1 MSGEQAVVCCHQER
15 CQQQP
20 STRRARNLQRR
31 RTPTSP
37 KSPSM
42 PTERHP
48 CRSRI
53 ASAFP
58 SSGTYMSEPQLGVI
72 RLCHGWI
79 GDDSRCRGRR
89 TQITQCE
96 AAPHSVGQRMRGLT
110 TRRET
115 WERQRVTFSNI
126 PNSLSS

>member
-42 PTERHP
+42 LTERHP

-58 SSGTYMSEPQLGVI
+58 SLGTYMSEPQLGVI

-96 AAPHSVGQRMRGLT
+96 RPRTVWVSVCGASPLAVKLGKGS
-110 TRRET
+110 E
-115 WERQRVTFSNI
+115 
-126 PNSLSS
+126 

>member
-1 MSGEQAVVCCHQER
+1 
-15 CQQQP
+15 
-20 STRRARNLQRR
+20 
-31 RTPTSP
+31 
-37 KSPSM
+37 
-42 PTERHP
+42 
-48 CRSRI
+48 
-53 ASAFP
+53 
-58 SSGTYMSEPQLGVI
+58 MSEPQLGVI

-110 TRRET
+110 THRET